1 MYIQSLRTIYSW
13 SRQGARG
20 WDSKLK
26 RIEPWATGG
35 VVSSFRES
43 GHSKVVDVVQ
53 GGVVGGV
60 GEGGQSDEKRL
71 LSQRR
76 NF

>member
-1 MYIQSLRTIYSW
+1 MYIQSLRTIYSR

-43 GHSKVVDVVQ
+43 GHSKAVDVVQ
-53 GGVVGGV
+53 GGAVGG
-60 GEGGQSDEKRL
+60 GEGRTV
-71 LSQRR
+71 R
-76 NF
+76 